1 MRNRFLVYLVV
12 NLILFLIVATPWTYK
27 AQEKEAGKIE
37 KIDCEKPY
45 WRKTATSKE
54 DPLTKK
60 DEGRTLYVDEGVRCV
75 GKGAV
80 QLLDHG
86 QPISVDDAKGW
97 YNLPETNAGDESGTG
112 GRRGEEE
119 LTWMK
124 GTYRLNK
131 AESDTS
137 VPEIQFFKQSIKPL
151 WQDEGLSNSAP
162 VYFAFKPENK
172 KLTFSSSDTPPVTF
186 STDGQMR
193 TASLNSGDVMR
204 LQATPAK
211 NQLDITWM
219 LNDVTV
225 LVNVRP
231 QENGQRLILNWTVH
245 TKSNPTPQKFK
256 TIYEREYSEAYF
268 DIYKPRRSDSKETA
282 AAVPGGRDE
291 MIVVEILEPISL
303 KPANPTSVKV
313 RIIKPDT
320 FYPIIGIE
328 VKTQPLQTAQ
338 GLVVALQFYG
348 KQAYERV
355 EPLTVALERVV
366 TADGAVLVKGSAI
379 QQQVGNPTTVVLP
392 GNFELPAGARFILR
406 RL

>member
-1 MRNRFLVYLVV
+1 
-12 NLILFLIVATPWTYK
+12 
-27 AQEKEAGKIE
+27 
-37 KIDCEKPY
+37 
-45 WRKTATSKE
+45 
-54 DPLTKK
+54 
-60 DEGRTLYVDEGVRCV
+60 
-75 GKGAV
+75 
-80 QLLDHG
+80 
-86 QPISVDDAKGW
+86 
-97 YNLPETNAGDESGTG
+97 
-112 GRRGEEE
+112 
-119 LTWMK
+119 
-124 GTYRLNK
+124 
-131 AESDTS
+131 
-137 VPEIQFFKQSIKPL
+137 
-151 WQDEGLSNSAP
+151 
-162 VYFAFKPENK
+162 
-172 KLTFSSSDTPPVTF
+172 
-186 STDGQMR
+186 
-193 TASLNSGDVMR
+193 
-204 LQATPAK
+204 
-211 NQLDITWM
+211 
-219 LNDVTV
+219 
-225 LVNVRP
+225 
-231 QENGQRLILNWTVH
+231 LNWTVH